1 MASRLESLSRPNGVT
16 LFLNSL
22 PLNKK
27 NNITISL
34 KELEFAEVTHD
45 VRGIGERMTTRRDQL
60 ANHVQG
66 MTGLLLDITDVD
78 RRSPLIDAGRSRD
91 VDPAEG
97 LVPKLHGPGEARRDF
112 VLEESAPGLVHLVGI
127 ESPGLTASEALADE
141 VAALLFG

>member
-45 VRGIGERMTTRRDQL
+45 VRGIGKT
-60 ANHVQG
+60 N
-66 MTGLLLDITDVD
+66 LLQWKSTDGSED
-78 RRSPLIDAGRSRD
+78 NPE
-91 VDPAEG
+91 PAE
-97 LVPKLHGPGEARRDF
+97 ATSN
-112 VLEESAPGLVHLVGI
+112 SAN
-127 ESPGLTASEALADE
+127 
-141 VAALLFG
+141 